1 MNDHFSKILIHK
13 EGILLSIVLGL
24 FSFILAFFFP
34 FLNAILFGFM
44 LGVLIG
50 NFYNF
55 NIKYKKGISF
65 SATKMLEFSV
75 VLLAFGISFHQIA
88 NLGIKHF
95 LLLFFSIVIFVT
107 VLFLSFK
114 LFNLNK
120 KLAYLIGIG
129 TAICGSSAIA
139 ALAPN
144 LELEDGGA
152 EIGVALT
159 VVNIFGMLGMVLF
172 PYLLLEFHFP
182 QQFISFFIGG
192 SLHSVAN
199 VAGAGY
205 AMGNEIGEIALT
217 FKMIRVALLTPVLIL
232 FTIVVKRNEIKSWK
246 DYFKFP
252 WYLWTFFI
260 IILISNFIQIPIE
273 ISKFFENAGKLVL
286 TIAMAAIG
294 LNVKFKSLLT
304 SGKQGLAFG
313 LYLFLVLISILC
325 LMYFIFN

>member
-1 MNDHFSKILIHK
+1 
-13 EGILLSIVLGL
+13 
-24 FSFILAFFFP
+24 
-34 FLNAILFGFM
+34 
-44 LGVLIG
+44 
-50 NFYNF
+50 
-55 NIKYKKGISF
+55 
-65 SATKMLEFSV
+65 
-75 VLLAFGISFHQIA
+75 
-88 NLGIKHF
+88 
-95 LLLFFSIVIFVT
+95 
-107 VLFLSFK
+107 LSFK